1 MGWLFSA
8 AGLVGVPV
16 KAAVLDPEL
25 PGLGVVHRRRPVCHL
40 HQESRLVGG
49 QGHARRVS
57 FA

>member
-16 KAAVLDPEL
+16 EAAVLDPEL

-40 HQESRLVGG
+40 HQDATSSAVR
-49 QGHARRVS
+49 ATP
-57 FA
+57 AA